1 MEENEIKKYSAGH
14 RERVKE
20 KFLKTN
26 FDGWQDYEI
35 LEFALFF
42 VLPYKDT
49 KSIAKKLIEKFG
61 SLKEILNSNYNELK
75 EALKDIKGAGKHTV
89 YFLYFLKHFSIKYSE
104 LKIKEKEFFSC
115 PEDVAKFLRNLIG
128 TSEKEKMCAV
138 FMNSSGDILGYKI
151 ISEGTVGRS
160 AVYPGEIARQALI
173 LNSRSVIISHN
184 HPGGGCK
191 PSEKDIIAT
200 KLVKGALELIDVV
213 LLDHFIVT
221 ASDRY
226 SFRENGLL

>member
-1 MEENEIKKYSAGH
+1 MEENEIKKYNAGH

-26 FDGWQDYEI
+26 FDGWHDYEI

-49 KSIAKKLIEKFG
+49 KPIAKKLIEKFG
-61 SLKEILNSNYNELK
+61 SLKEILNSNYDKLTEV
-75 EALKDIKGAGKHTV
+75 LKDIKGVGEHTLT
-89 YFLYFLKHFSIKYSE
+89 FLYFLKHFSIKYSE

-128 TSEKEKMCAV
+128 TCEKEKMCAV
-138 FMNSSGDILGYKI
+138 FMNSSGDILGHKI

-184 HPGGGCK
+184 HPGGNSK

-200 KLVKGALELIDVV
+200 KLVNNALDLIDVV
-213 LLDHFIVT
+213 LLDHIIVT
-221 ASDRY
+221 ADNSY
-226 SFRENGLL
+226 SFKENGLM

>member
-1 MEENEIKKYSAGH
+1 MEKNEIKKYSAGH

-26 FDGWQDYEI
+26 FDGWHDYEI

-49 KSIAKKLIEKFG
+49 KPIAKRLIEKFG
-61 SLKEILNSNYNELK
+61 SLKEILNSSYTELK
-75 EALKDIKGAGKHTV
+75 KALKNIKGAGEHTV
-89 YFLYFLKHFSIKYSE
+89 VFLYFLKNFSVKYSE

-138 FMNSSGDILGYKI
+138 FMNSSGDILGHKI

-160 AVYPGEIARQALI
+160 AIYPGEIARQALI

-184 HPGGGCK
+184 HPGGGCN
-191 PSEKDIIAT
+191 PSEKDVAAT
-200 KLVKGALELIDVV
+200 KLVSNALDLIDIV
-213 LLDHFIVT
+213 LLDHIIVT
-221 ASDRY
+221 ATDSY

>member
-1 MEENEIKKYSAGH
+1 MEENEIKKYTAGH
-14 RERVKE
+14 RERLKE

-26 FDGWQDYEI
+26 FDGWHEYEI

-49 KSIAKKLIEKFG
+49 KPIAKKLIEKFG
-61 SLKEILNSNYNELK
+61 SLKEILNADYNELHT
-75 EALKDIKGAGKHTV
+75 ALKDIKGAGKHTV
-89 YFLYFLKHFSIKYSE
+89 TFLSFLKYFSIKYSE
-104 LKIKEKEFFSC
+104 LKIKEKDFFSC
-115 PEDVAKFLRNLIG
+115 SDDVSKFLRNLIG

-138 FMNSSGDILGYKI
+138 FMNSSGDVLGHKI

-160 AVYPGEIARQALI
+160 AIYPGEIARQALI

-191 PSEKDIIAT
+191 PSEKDIVAT
-200 KLVKGALELIDVV
+200 KLVNNALDLIDVV
-213 LLDHFIVT
+213 LLDHIIVT
-221 ASDRY
+221 ADGSY
-226 SFRENGLL
+226 SFKENGLL